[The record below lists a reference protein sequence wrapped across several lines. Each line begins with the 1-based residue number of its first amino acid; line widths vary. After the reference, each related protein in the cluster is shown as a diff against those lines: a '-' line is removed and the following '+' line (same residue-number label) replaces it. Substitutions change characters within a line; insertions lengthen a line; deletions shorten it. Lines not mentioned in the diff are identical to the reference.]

1 MHSSKSFNYYGKDIP
16 IPEIGD
22 IIYITYSNFSSYFIE
37 ISSVELG
44 AGKKG
49 TFYKGYILNQK
60 GFSHGGMAPAFVKSK
75 DDFERSGKSV
85 TVYPKEKNR
94 VLQLIIWDFS

>member
-1 MHSSKSFNYYGKDIP
+1 MQRESFNYYGKDIP
-16 IPEIGD
+16 IPIPGD
-22 IIYITYSNFSSYFIE
+22 IIYINYSNFSSYFIE

-49 TFYKGYILNQK
+49 TAYKGYILNQK
-60 GFSHGGMAPAFVKSK
+60 GFSQGTLGPAFVKSK

-85 TVYPKEKNR
+85 TVYPKEKSR